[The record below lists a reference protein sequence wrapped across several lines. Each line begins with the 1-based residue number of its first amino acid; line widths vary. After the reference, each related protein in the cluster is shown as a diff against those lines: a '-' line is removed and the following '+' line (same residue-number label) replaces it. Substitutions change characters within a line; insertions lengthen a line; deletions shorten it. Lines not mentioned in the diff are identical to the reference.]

1 MKLRVNCDGG
11 SRGNPGPAAI
21 GLVIRKDDDTILYEF
36 RERIGEAT
44 NNEAEYRSV
53 TKALELATGYDPE
66 SITVEMDSELIVK
79 QLNGAYD
86 VNADNLQPLHDE
98 VKTIIDDY
106 KVRFEHVSRDTD
118 FQQLADDLVN
128 EALDQNQ

>member
-44 NNEAEYRSV
+44 NNEAEYQSV
-53 TKALELATGYDPE
+53 LKALELATGYDPE

-106 KVRFEHVSRDTD
+106 MVRFEHVPRDTD

-128 EALDQNQ
+128 EALDQD

>member
-106 KVRFEHVSRDTD
+106 KVRFEHV
-118 FQQLADDLVN
+118 
-128 EALDQNQ
+128 